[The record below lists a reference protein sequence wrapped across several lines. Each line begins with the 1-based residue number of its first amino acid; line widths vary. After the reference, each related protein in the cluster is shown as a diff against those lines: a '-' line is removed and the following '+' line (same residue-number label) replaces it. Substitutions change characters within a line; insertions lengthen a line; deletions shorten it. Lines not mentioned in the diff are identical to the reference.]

1 MLEKIKKSLRITT
14 DELNEEIEDLIEA
27 AKLDL
32 SISGVE
38 KIEDDDKLIIRA
50 VTLYCKAQFGYDNP
64 EADRF
69 QQTYDSLKTHL
80 SMSSDYIDGDEN
92 ET

>member
-14 DELNEEIEDLIEA
+14 DSLDEEVEDLIEA

-32 SISGVE
+32 NISGVE

-80 SMSSDYIDGDEN
+80 SMSSDYKADDSDE
-92 ET
+92 T

>member
-27 AKLDL
+27 AKIDL
-32 SISGVE
+32 NISGVD
-38 KIEDDDKLIIRA
+38 KIEETDKLIIRA

-69 QQTYDSLKTHL
+69 EQTYESLKTHL
-80 SMSSDYIDGDEN
+80 SMSSDYKAGDED

>member
-50 VTLYCKAQFGYDNP
+50 VTLYCKSQFGYDNP
-64 EADRF
+64 EAERF
-69 QQTYDSLKTHL
+69 QKTYDSLKTHL
-80 SMSSDYIDGDEN
+80 SMSSDYKEGEG
-92 ET
+92 E